1 LVSVPRGIVGRQLRT
16 TAYVVVACC
25 ALLAPS
31 AALAQTG
38 GVAVP
43 TPTTPVPSS
52 TKVVMAAPMP
62 SSPASVARLA
72 CASRCA
78 SAGAVRPGSLL
89 RVRGKTLSKAD
100 EVMFLGADGMDDDV
114 TAATT
119 KRRRTSVDVRV
130 PLGAAPGPVAIVDS
144 NGAVSAPSAGP
155 VELAPAAPAPVPS
168 VEVAIRAP
176 RAYYDA
182 ATPAAATYV
191 VHGGAPVTVGVDV
204 VRELDSVVVAHW
216 DVPNI
221 APEVPQRVSW
231 DGTAEGAVVADGK
244 YAFRLT
250 VAGLAPASAPFEF
263 FSDRFPILGA
273 ARFGT
278 GVAAFGGGRGHQGED
293 TFARCGTP
301 LVAAHGGKVK
311 FAGYHSAAGNYLV
324 IDNEGIG
331 TDYVYM
337 HLRDVALVR
346 TGDRVRT
353 GQPIGFVGQTGRA
366 SGCHLHFEIWTAPGW
381 YSGGAPI
388 DPLPTLR
395 GWHDRD

>member
-1 LVSVPRGIVGRQLRT
+1 
-16 TAYVVVACC
+16 
-25 ALLAPS
+25 
-31 AALAQTG
+31 
-38 GVAVP
+38 
-43 TPTTPVPSS
+43 
-52 TKVVMAAPMP
+52 MAAPVP

-78 SAGAVRPGSLL
+78 AAGAVRPGSLL

-100 EVMFLGADGMDDDV
+100 EVVFLGADGMDDDV

-119 KRRRTSVDVRV
+119 VRRRTSVDVRV

-144 NGAVSAPSAGP
+144 NGAVSAPSIGP
-155 VELAPAAPAPVPS
+155 VALAPAAPAAAPS
-168 VEVAIRAP
+168 VEIAVRAP
-176 RAYYDA
+176 RAYYNA
-182 ATPAAATYV
+182 ATPAAATYI
-191 VHGGAPVTVGVDV
+191 VHGAAPVTVGVDV
-204 VRELDSVVVAHW
+204 VRELVGVVVAHW
-216 DVPNI
+216 DVPNV
-221 APEVPQRVSW
+221 APEAAQRVTW
-231 DGTAEGAVVADGK
+231 DGVVAGVAAADGK
-244 YAFRLT
+244 YDFRLT
-250 VAGLAPASAPFEF
+250 VAGLTPASAPFEF

-324 IDNEGIG
+324 IDNEGVG

-346 TGDRVRT
+346 TGDRVLT